1 MKKAKVYL
9 DTTVPSAYY
18 DERASDRKRHTRV
31 FWDERLPD
39 FKPMISDVVLA
50 EIRDT
55 PDEGKR
61 RKMEELVQEFEVL
74 IFNGEADELAG
85 EYVRRGAFPEK
96 YLSDAN
102 HIAIAVVNR
111 VEYFVSW
118 NFKHIVRVRTR
129 RTVNL
134 INTLRGYEVI
144 EIVAPPEL

>member
-1 MKKAKVYL
+1 M
-9 DTTVPSAYY
+9 
-18 DERASDRKRHTRV
+18 
-31 FWDERLPD
+31 
-39 FKPMISDVVLA
+39 
-50 EIRDT
+50 
-55 PDEGKR
+55 
-61 RKMEELVQEFEVL
+61 
-74 IFNGEADELAG
+74 AG